1 MNPIRAAG
9 GWIADRL
16 KDLFYGENNLHLEL
30 NRAFAGLAGFLM
42 LAGMA
47 WDIFKGQPIDLGPGG
62 LGGGLAAVITAS
74 GLAISA
80 KTWADSKMA
89 QAKASD
95 Q

>member
-1 MNPIRAAG
+1 MSRVASLF
-9 GWIADRL
+9 GWIGDRL
-16 KDLFYGENNLHLEL
+16 KDLFYGDSNLHLEL

-42 LAGMA
+42 LAGML
-47 WDIFKGQPIDLGPGG
+47 WDIHKGQPIDLGPGG

-80 KTWADSKMA
+80 KTWANA
-89 QAKASD
+89 QLLKTKGNE